1 MKRLYAERKE
11 MRGQVGVV
19 IPAWFSAD
27 LPTTE
32 AVALLGT
39 TLAGSAECL
48 DPVDVVVVVDGSP
61 TASAAA
67 NVLHARFREEWGE
80 PFTLLDLPENQGK
93 GGALATGIRHLLERN
108 GEPPEWIA
116 VRDADAD
123 HFLDDLPHLYR
134 LGEQIAA
141 ENSRR
146 PVAVVGSRASVHAP
160 LGWLRG
166 EFELLVNEVLVEG
179 LAYALTRYARAWD
192 TRYLVER
199 APDLQSGYKLYSR
212 AAAEVAVE
220 GLHREAGNYPDLRL
234 LRVGMEIVPFVEIA
248 LADGVF
254 GEVGRK
260 AFYDQP
266 VTSYGTVDVAR
277 FYGSKL
283 GWALRRCGVPPL
295 PALILLDGALA
306 RRPLNTDPNGRET
319 ALRMRDLVLEL
330 LDGDPKRAPVEPRMR
345 RFL

>member
-1 MKRLYAERKE
+1 
-11 MRGQVGVV
+11 
-19 IPAWFSAD
+19 
-27 LPTTE
+27 
-32 AVALLGT
+32 
-39 TLAGSAECL
+39 
-48 DPVDVVVVVDGSP
+48 
-61 TASAAA
+61 
-67 NVLHARFREEWGE
+67 
-80 PFTLLDLPENQGK
+80 
-93 GGALATGIRHLLERN
+93 
-108 GEPPEWIA
+108 
-116 VRDADAD
+116 
-123 HFLDDLPHLYR
+123 
-134 LGEQIAA
+134 
-141 ENSRR
+141 
-146 PVAVVGSRASVHAP
+146 
-160 LGWLRG
+160 
-166 EFELLVNEVLVEG
+166 
-179 LAYALTRYARAWD
+179 YARAWD